1 MITRGVLGILVGVGL
16 LGTGCS
22 KDVKIGA
29 VISESGAA
37 AAYGESVRKGI
48 DLAHQEITDAGGLS
62 TGGQVTLVYKDDATI
77 PGRGREV
84 TQQLIDDDGVSVIIG
99 AVSSTVTLAIAPLCE
114 ERRVILLSPSASA
127 PELSDMGEHVYRIY
141 PSDIGEGTSMARFA
155 KDLGLE
161 RIAVFAH
168 DTDYGRG
175 LSKVFQQQYESK
187 FRQVVQT
194 FLFQEGDTAALPG
207 MVSQVAG
214 LTIDGIYIVAYQQ
227 DVSALLGALRD
238 AKVSTVV
245 MASSAVTET
254 IVRLAGD
261 AAENLVFPQTSFDLD
276 STDPAVSAFVR
287 AYRGKYGQDPDIYAA
302 HGYDALKI
310 LVQAIHNARSAHPRD
325 LQVVLNGMH
334 DYPGAAGPTTFDRN
348 GDVVRHPRI
357 LLIRGGRAVPYEQF
371 VAEGGSLLAPS

>member
-1 MITRGVLGILVGVGL
+1 MITRNVTAILVGLGL

-37 AAYGESVRKGI
+37 AAYGESVRKGL
-48 DLAHQEITDAGGLS
+48 DLALDEITAAGGLKS
-62 TGGQVTLVYKDDATI
+62 GGKVTLVYKDDATI

-84 TQQLIDDDGVSVIIG
+84 TQELIDTDGVSVIIG
-99 AVSSTVTLAIAPLCE
+99 AVSSTVSLAIAPLCE

-127 PELSDMGEHVYRIY
+127 PQLSDAGEHVYRIY

-161 RIAVFAH
+161 RLVVFAH

-175 LSKVFQQQYESK
+175 LSTVFQQQYEGK
-187 FRQVVQT
+187 FRQVVKT
-194 FLFQEGDTAALPG
+194 FLFHEGDTARFPAMMSEL
-207 MVSQVAG
+207 AG
-214 LTIDGIYIVAYQQ
+214 LEADGIYVVAYQQ
-227 DVSALLGALRD
+227 DVAALLAALRQTNPS
-238 AKVSTVV
+238 KVV
-245 MASSAVTET
+245 MASSAVTAT

-261 AAENLVFPQTSFDLD
+261 AAQNLVFPQTAFDLG
-276 STDPAVSAFVR
+276 SSDPAVAAFVR
-287 AYRGKYGQDPDIYAA
+287 AYRGKYDQDPDIYAA

-310 LVQAIHNARSAHPRD
+310 LVHAINGAASAHPRD
-325 LQVVLNGMH
+325 LQVMLAGIH
-334 DYPGAAGPTTFDRN
+334 DYPGAAGLTTFDKN

-357 LLIRGGRAVPYEQF
+357 LLIRGGHAVPYEQF
-371 VAEGGSLLAPS
+371 VAEGGSLLARS